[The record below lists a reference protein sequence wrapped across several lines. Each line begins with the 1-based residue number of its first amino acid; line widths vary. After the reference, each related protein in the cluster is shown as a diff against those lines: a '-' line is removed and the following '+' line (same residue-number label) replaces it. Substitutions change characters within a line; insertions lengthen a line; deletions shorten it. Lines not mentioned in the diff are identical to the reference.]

1 MSAVARR
8 VRDLASQI
16 SEEIRSIDRRKT
28 RTATDVER
36 KIADLVLATRE
47 ADWAATSAST
57 GSNAVY
63 RRVSKVS
70 NDARRTFHCA
80 VRAAV
85 RGVHVNQLAPEI
97 VALGLA
103 DGLLEMVD
111 ITDDVMWDAAFM
123 LPGLQASGAER
134 SRGGLGLL
142 DLEVERPLVPPGLVE
157 LGRVRGQVDAPA
169 RLHDAPPWCA
179 CRKP

>member
-36 KIADLVLATRE
+36 KIADLVLAVLATR
-47 ADWAATSAST
+47 DWAATSAST
-57 GSNAVY
+57 GSDAVY
-63 RRVSKVS
+63 RHVSKVS
-70 NDARRTFHCA
+70 NDARRTFHRA
-80 VRAAV
+80 VRAACD
-85 RGVHVNQLAPEI
+85 GVHVNQLAPEI

-123 LPGLQASGAER
+123 LF
-134 SRGGLGLL
+134 
-142 DLEVERPLVPPGLVE
+142 
-157 LGRVRGQVDAPA
+157 VDARQ
-169 RLHDAPPWCA
+169 RLERWAEA
-179 CRKP
+179 LERNGGVIGG

>member
-57 GSNAVY
+57 GSDAVY

-70 NDARRTFHCA
+70 NDARRTFHRA
-80 VRAAV
+80 VRAACD
-85 RGVHVNQLAPEI
+85 GVHVNQLAPEI

-123 LPGLQASGAER
+123 LF
-134 SRGGLGLL
+134 
-142 DLEVERPLVPPGLVE
+142 
-157 LGRVRGQVDAPA
+157 VDARQ
-169 RLHDAPPWCA
+169 RLERWAEA
-179 CRKP
+179 LERNGGVIGG